1 MMDNKDNDL
10 GKYID
15 EQKAR
20 LNEMQ
25 KKRKARE
32 KAEKEAER
40 KAEEEAERKITE
52 EQRNEMIASR
62 LAENSLHEVFP
73 GSTYVNYDGIK
84 RFNKSLGN
92 FKKKVSEFNK
102 KHRKAVVRAELAA
115 IIATAMLS
123 LYNSGRAIKRQI
135 DGREHIKYTVKKENE
150 EIFDGLLLTSSG
162 NLIYVDGFTM
172 TSRPAD
178 ENEIKEALAGKYD
191 ASVISIALSDYKIKV
206 DGSSFLGEW
215 VAADKA
221 AGEAYKANEAK
232 ETEKNG
238 ESKASLNDVSGRS
251 R

>member
-1 MMDNKDNDL
+1 MMDND
-10 GKYID
+10 KYKNIN
-15 EQKAR
+15 EQIER
-20 LNEMQ
+20 LYEMQ

-32 KAEKEAER
+32 EAER
-40 KAEEEAERKITE
+40 KASEEAEE
-52 EQRNEMIASR
+52 EQRKEMMTSR
-62 LAENSLHEVFP
+62 LAENSPGLSLFP
-73 GSTYVNYDGIK
+73 GSTYVTHDGIK
-84 RFNKSLGN
+84 DFNKSLGN
-92 FKKKVSEFNK
+92 FKVKLSEFNK

-123 LYNSGRAIKRQI
+123 LYNAGNAVKRQFV
-135 DGREHIKYTVKKENE
+135 GRDYIKYTVKKENE

-178 ENEIKEALAGKYD
+178 ENEIIEALAGKGYD
-191 ASVISIALSDYKIKV
+191 ASVISIALSDYKIDV

-221 AGEAYKANEAK
+221 AGKAYEA
-232 ETEKNG
+232 EKNG
-238 ESKASLNDVSGRS
+238 ESKASLNGVSGRS

>member
-1 MMDNKDNDL
+1 MMDNKDND
-10 GKYID
+10 YIG
-15 EQKAR
+15 EQIAR
-20 LNEMQ
+20 LDEMQ

-32 KAEKEAER
+32 EAER
-40 KAEEEAERKITE
+40 KASEEAEE
-52 EQRNEMIASR
+52 EQRKEMMTSR
-62 LAENSLHEVFP
+62 LAENSPGLSLFP
-73 GSTYVNYDGIK
+73 GSTYVTHDGIK
-84 RFNKSLGN
+84 DFNKSLGN
-92 FKKKVSEFNK
+92 FKKKLSDFNK

-123 LYNSGRAIKRQI
+123 LYNGGKAIKRQFV
-135 DGREHIKYTVKKENE
+135 GREHIKGTVKKENE
-150 EIFDGLLLTSSG
+150 EIFDGLLLSSSG

-178 ENEIKEALAGKYD
+178 ANEIIEALAGKGYD

-221 AGEAYKANEAK
+221 ADEAYAA
-232 ETEKNG
+232 EKNG
-238 ESKASLNDVSGRS
+238 ELEASLNVVSGRS